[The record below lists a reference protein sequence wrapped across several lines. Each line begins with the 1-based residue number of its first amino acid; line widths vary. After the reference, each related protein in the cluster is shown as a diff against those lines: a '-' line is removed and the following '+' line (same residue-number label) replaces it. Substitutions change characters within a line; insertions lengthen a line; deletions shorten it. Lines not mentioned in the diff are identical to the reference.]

1 MGIFLLGV
9 LVGSVFV
16 TLFLIIETKK
26 LWVEEHLGVKL
37 NWYQRIWFWPQD
49 RKMRW
54 KYRELCGMIAKM
66 QEDGTFDKSFEELL
80 QEDEQ
85 CHSG

>member
-1 MGIFLLGV
+1 M
-9 LVGSVFV
+9 
-16 TLFLIIETKK
+16 KK

-49 RKMRW
+49 REMRR
-54 KYRELCGMIAKM
+54 KHRELFEMIAQM
-66 QEDGTFDKSFEELL
+66 QEDGIFDKPFEELL

-85 CHSG
+85 CRSG